1 MQRVALTE
9 CGEGVIRVD
18 GIHEELPHA
27 AEVMDVLPHGFIAVQ
42 RGRHRWERRE
52 KLGSKLF
59 GWQLGLPSVPQLC
72 QMVYEVPADAVVRNE
87 HNEGRVVQHV
97 GVCHTP
103 DVVVVEHHRQR
114 TKGKT
119 VIKRTTNVP
128 VTRGLGS
135 HLWHK

>member
-1 MQRVALTE
+1 MGGKRA
-9 CGEGVIRVD
+9 
-18 GIHEELPHA
+18 
-27 AEVMDVLPHGFIAVQ
+27 
-42 RGRHRWERRE
+42 
-52 KLGSKLF
+52 KLGSTMF

-119 VIKRTTNVP
+119 VVKRATNVP
-128 VTRGLGS
+128 VARGLGS
-135 HLWHK
+135 HPWHKVTQPECNAKNASVPKSSSTNIQTLGFSEKTLHT